1 MTTFQK
7 VVKGLAVAFAIF
19 LILNICFGILSA
31 IGIVFGISDVYSNA
45 KKIDIVREFDNS
57 SIDDI
62 DISAS
67 ISKIYL
73 LKGDNIKVEAT
84 SVNEN
89 TIIKEERGKLIIS
102 EKDKNNFF
110 KSKKT
115 SEIRI
120 YLPEDIYIR
129 NFELDSGVSDTFIEI
144 LRADRVS
151 LNLGVGNVTLSKIFS
166 NNTKINSGVG
176 NLEIT
181 DGEIGNVDFKL
192 GVGNTNINTIL
203 NGNGKI
209 ECGVGDVDINLLRSI
224 DGYQID
230 VDKGLG
236 TVKLNNQKISDNV
249 KYGEGLN
256 KVYIKA
262 GLGNIN
268 INLNE

>member
-7 VVKGLAVAFAIF
+7 VVKGLALAFAIF
-19 LILNICFGILSA
+19 LIVNICFGILSA

-45 KKIDIVREFDNS
+45 KRIDMVREFDTS
-57 SIDDI
+57 SIENI

-67 ISKIYL
+67 ISKIYV
-73 LKGDNIKVEAT
+73 LKGDSIKVEAT

-89 TIIKEERGKLIIS
+89 TVIKEERGKLVIV
-102 EKDKNNFF
+102 EKDKSNFF

-120 YLPEDIYIR
+120 YLPENIYLR
-129 NFELDSGVSDTFIEI
+129 NFELDSGVSDTYIEY
-144 LRADRVS
+144 LRANRVD
-151 LNLGVGNVTLSKIFS
+151 LDLGVGNVTLSKIYS
-166 NNTKINSGVG
+166 NNAKINSGVG

-181 DGEIGNVDFKL
+181 DGEIGNADFDL
-192 GVGNTNINTIL
+192 GVGNTNINAIL
-203 NGNGKI
+203 NGNNKI

-224 DGYQID
+224 DGYEID

-236 TVKLNNQKISDNV
+236 TVKLNNQKISENV

-256 KVYIKA
+256 KVHIEA
-262 GLGNIN
+262 GLGNID
-268 INLNE
+268 INVND